1 MSEAKAQASNED
13 HEAERIY
20 WPRFLESQP
29 PGQSRKITGVAQP
42 HPTGTADLVV
52 LPVQL
57 YCDSEECSG
66 LRYFDSASSGSLNP
80 ANAWHKQFL
89 DYRCRHCKKTMK
101 IYAVLVLRNT
111 TGRDGEAVKVGE
123 WPPFGPHVPT
133 KMFSLIGQD
142 QELFLKGRRAES
154 QGMGIGAF
162 AYYRRVVEN
171 QKNRLLDEI
180 IKVCQRLNADANLIT
195 NLETARKET
204 QFSKAIDI
212 VKDGI
217 PDVLRING
225 HNPLTLLHTA
235 LSDGLHEQSD
245 EERSEEH

>member
-142 QELFLKGRRAES
+142 QELFLKGRRGRSSARPSTSSRTVSRMCCES
-154 QGMGIGAF
+154 MGIIHLPSFTLRSVMGF
-162 AYYRRVVEN
+162 TNSPTR
-171 QKNRLLDEI
+171 
-180 IKVCQRLNADANLIT
+180 NALIERQPSDWCLR
-195 NLETARKET
+195 NFLREL
-204 QFSKAIDI
+204 SKY
-212 VKDGI
+212 
-217 PDVLRING
+217 
-225 HNPLTLLHTA
+225 
-235 LSDGLHEQSD
+235 
-245 EERSEEH
+245 